1 MKWLNRF
8 NNQKGAA
15 LISTYIIG
23 LIALTYSVAS
33 YSSALYQ
40 AKHLERDVQKVNSY
54 AAAEA
59 GIQKAM
65 QQIAA
70 GAYTGTIDANAI
82 ASTTYQST
90 AGVNVGTYSVAITY
104 NDADWVIVTAT
115 GTAGG
120 STTVLEGSVF
130 LESNLSKYSVY
141 ITENTTGGANL
152 TLGASDGVNPRGVP
166 ENYVKRAKYY
176 YEGTYTF
183 GGSNINIYG
192 DFNIAGG
199 ITGHSSA
206 MTQIYGDAYTGPYAE
221 NSSGAVT
228 ASGITNSSNVTVN
241 DGFSDDEDRNASGSV
256 TSTDAPDIHDLNA
269 TGAGDAN
276 KIETLPTVDTS
287 WYSTNNDVTAFNTA
301 GNRFLILADNGSGTA
316 TTVKQVT
323 ATQYKAFIT
332 TGTFSGSPT
341 STTTLPNRAVVY
353 NNGSLY
359 VTGSVTGRVSFVSS
373 NDIYMDGSGVS
384 YYGGARYA
392 SSSHSAAFIASDQIF
407 LRGDSMNLSGI
418 LYARNSGNHST
429 GVEAGYAPSSTDYT
443 NSTADSSKAYLRF
456 YGNTVMDGTT
466 NTSVYSDR
474 AWVWDSNLSKYRP
487 PGIPVTPELRM
498 VREVVSD

>member
-1 MKWLNRF
+1 MKWLNSF
-8 NNQKGAA
+8 NNQKGIA
-15 LISTYIIG
+15 LISTYVVG
-23 LIALTYSVAS
+23 LIALTYSIAS
-33 YSSALYQ
+33 YSSSLYQ
-40 AKHLERDVQKVNSY
+40 AKHLERDVQKISSY

-59 GIQKAM
+59 GIQKAL
-65 QQIAA
+65 QQIAS
-70 GAYTGTIDANAI
+70 GAYTGTIDATAI

-90 AGVNVGTYSVAITY
+90 AGVDAGIYSVSITY

-115 GTAGG
+115 GTSGG

-141 ITENTTGGANL
+141 ITENTTGGSNL
-152 TLGASDGVNPRGVP
+152 TLGVSDGVNARGVP

-176 YEGTYTF
+176 YEGNYTF

-199 ITGHSSA
+199 IAGHSSYT
-206 MTQIYGDAYTGPYAE
+206 TQIYGDAYVGNYSETAG
-221 NSSGAVT
+221 GAV
-228 ASGITNSSNVTVN
+228 SSNGITNSNRVNVS
-241 DGFSDDEDRNASGSV
+241 DGFNDDEDRSGDGSV
-256 TSTDAPDIHDLNA
+256 TSADAPDVHDLNA

-276 KIETLPTVDTS
+276 KFETLPTVNTS
-287 WYSTNNDVTAFNTA
+287 WYSTNNDVSAFNTA

-316 TTVKQVT
+316 TVVKQVT
-323 ATQYKAFIT
+323 AAQYKAYIT
-332 TGTFSGSPT
+332 TGSFTGSPT

-384 YYGGARYA
+384 YYGGTRYA

-418 LYARNSGNHST
+418 LYARNTGNHST
-429 GVEAGYAPSSTDYT
+429 GIEAGYAPSSSDYT

-456 YGNTVMDGTT
+456 YGNTIMDGTT